1 MKIDLTFSIEN
12 KIKEFIINNS
22 KEIKLFFILFLITT
36 IIYGQK
42 LFFYSL
48 ATDDYQRFYTGGG
61 EQASILGR
69 WMAGIINQNLFTGAL
84 HILPYFNGLLGVFS
98 FTLAGFLTAKYLNRN
113 NVFEVSVITLLIT
126 ATPFVADNLYYNTNT
141 SAWFTT
147 LFGVA
152 GLMLAYKQSKFL
164 KLLGF
169 SLLVIAIGSY
179 QTIIQVTLSM
189 IVIKTIIDLMEANNF
204 QEIKIIVFNAFL
216 FIGFVL
222 LAFAVSTIINALYI
236 EYNHLTIEYKY
247 RVAKKVASLSVYT
260 DRIETMYKDAYDLD
274 FKLLYF
280 QTKFSF
286 IYALMT
292 VFGTIGGFIFLIK
305 NTTTKKI
312 KILSIL
318 LLIILFLTIPLI
330 INLPL
335 ITGNRVPARAHY
347 AIGWILAGLFIIQMI
362 SFKGVFKT
370 MSSILAISIIIVS
383 TYYINVFFDAA
394 SRQTS
399 SDIIR
404 INQIANRILTDKN
417 YISEPLKFRIIG
429 RKSFPVGGW
438 HFGNQALNSGWS
450 KYSSFKK
457 FTDLKYT
464 KMNNKEYNEVADYL
478 IQKGETINTYPGK
491 NSIVVYENKAILFL
505 NLDKEPNKINTAINI
520 SKLSD
525 RNPDIAS
532 TSILKP

>member
-1 MKIDLTFSIEN
+1 
-12 KIKEFIINNS
+12 
-22 KEIKLFFILFLITT
+22 
-36 IIYGQK
+36 
-42 LFFYSL
+42 
-48 ATDDYQRFYTGGG
+48 
-61 EQASILGR
+61 
-69 WMAGIINQNLFTGAL
+69 
-84 HILPYFNGLLGVFS
+84 
-98 FTLAGFLTAKYLNRN
+98 
-113 NVFEVSVITLLIT
+113 
-126 ATPFVADNLYYNTNT
+126 
-141 SAWFTT
+141 
-147 LFGVA
+147 
-152 GLMLAYKQSKFL
+152 
-164 KLLGF
+164 
-169 SLLVIAIGSY
+169 
-179 QTIIQVTLSM
+179 
-189 IVIKTIIDLMEANNF
+189 
-204 QEIKIIVFNAFL
+204 
-216 FIGFVL
+216 
-222 LAFAVSTIINALYI
+222 
-236 EYNHLTIEYKY
+236 
-247 RVAKKVASLSVYT
+247 
-260 DRIETMYKDAYDLD
+260 
-274 FKLLYF
+274 
-280 QTKFSF
+280 
-286 IYALMT
+286 MT